1 MNGRSRYI
9 DILEPPMRR
18 TMQFSWP
25 SPGGVTAELI
35 SEIFEQE
42 PELDHALEVGNASL
56 RVIVLEGNDQE
67 TPQQVNNKP
76 EPASESK
83 LEESRR
89 IQYFIQ
95 VETKWFRVGSSWD
108 QWALEGHYYRNSRV
122 DRLTGDKLV

>member
-9 DILEPPMRR
+9 DILELADAPHNADSVGHL
-18 TMQFSWP
+18 QEA
-25 SPGGVTAELI
+25 SPQELI

-83 LEESRR
+83 PRR
-89 IQYFIQ
+89 VKEDTVLY
-95 VETKWFRVGSSWD
+95 SS
-108 QWALEGHYYRNSRV
+108 
-122 DRLTGDKLV
+122 